1 MQSKNSA
8 VLVGQLTLLAIACL
22 LTAFVLMLITGGQW
36 SYRCGGW
43 LSVWINRY
51 RNRTTCKGQSET
63 IISESSNLI
72 ISEPDIDLKPVPD
85 PLELPLELL
94 PAPKQLL
101 LKAPTKTVLYL
112 LPPARESQ
120 PDYGAMTIRDL
131 KRIARDR
138 HISNYGRMTKARL
151 LKTLMATGE

>member
-1 MQSKNSA
+1 MQSKHSA

-22 LTAFVLMLITGGQW
+22 FTAFVLILLAGGQW
-36 SYRCGGW
+36 SYRCGAW
-43 LSVWINRY
+43 L
-51 RNRTTCKGQSET
+51 RTTIAHPAET
-63 IISESSNLI
+63 VISESTNLS
-72 ISEPDIDLKPVPD
+72 ISEPGTDLESVLD
-85 PLELPLELL
+85 PWELPLETL

-120 PDYGAMTIRDL
+120 PDYAVMTIRDL

-138 HISNYGRMTKARL
+138 RIPNYGRMTKAQL
-151 LKTLMATGE
+151 VKTLTVTYQ